1 MTSLR
6 GPVPHR
12 VADSD
17 LLLFYYVQS
26 IILYISLFF
35 TGQWTFCSLPFQ
47 VQFLLCFL
55 AHCPCSAAHC
65 RSCLLLCRA
74 EGNRTPLP
82 MFYESVVHCI
92 IFGQEVEISFSTLSL
107 QLDLMIKRLR
117 KNTRT
122 LPDILACV
130 GLSSWGS
137 HKALGSF
144 TDTLLGKYFSPS
156 NSLISISDPWRAFW
170 ADKAAFNRPRLASC
184 VASGTTDTRTARCVA
199 IGAEVQGH
207 RQQQRTQT
215 LILR

>member
-17 LLLFYYVQS
+17 LLLFNYVQS
-26 IILYISLFF
+26 IILYISMFF
-35 TGQWTFCSLPFQ
+35 TGQWTFCSLPFL
-47 VQFLLCFL
+47 VQSLLCFL

-82 MFYESVVHCI
+82 VFYESVVHCI
-92 IFGQEVEISFSTLSL
+92 IFGQEVEISFSTPSL
-107 QLDLMIKRLR
+107 QLDLLIKRLR

-122 LPDILACV
+122 LPDILVCV

-144 TDTLLGKYFSPS
+144 TWSPLDVFTAAAKKFVKSEWIEHPNESGIVWETWSRCQETQPKES
-156 NSLISISDPWRAFW
+156 NW
-170 ADKAAFNRPRLASC
+170 K
-184 VASGTTDTRTARCVA
+184 
-199 IGAEVQGH
+199 
-207 RQQQRTQT
+207 
-215 LILR
+215 